1 MKTFCRKTTMVK
13 HARRTHQANG
23 ALVNDGLSDS
33 DDESPATPTAQ
44 QHFWPPQPYFPRMQG
59 AYIQPNLHRH
69 HSLSSNVS
77 NVSNSTS
84 EYTHG
89 MQQGS
94 MMQQRLPSQH
104 MYVSEAPGVATMQPS
119 YSVPRHASLPFSD
132 AAMHAAPSMHSSPS
146 SSSVRSPLVDAGYT
160 FQPAHSA
167 THALHNAEAQQ
178 QNMAHYNQPAASQPM
193 VPNQHMMAMVQH
205 HQPPAV
211 HEIYSQHHTSGPE
224 VSHVSSF
231 DHGSVP
237 AYHNP
242 MGMNQ
247 MPYTQ
252 PWGLPLSHGFKVED
266 QMMPTT
272 RLDDLQRSM

>member
-1 MKTFCRKTTMVK
+1 
-13 HARRTHQANG
+13 
-23 ALVNDGLSDS
+23 
-33 DDESPATPTAQ
+33 
-44 QHFWPPQPYFPRMQG
+44 
-59 AYIQPNLHRH
+59 
-69 HSLSSNVS
+69 
-77 NVSNSTS
+77 
-84 EYTHG
+84 
-89 MQQGS
+89 

-119 YSVPRHASLPFSD
+119 YSVPRHASLPFSE
-132 AAMHAAPSMHSSPS
+132 AAMHQAPSMHSSPS

-160 FQPAHSA
+160 FQPTHNA
-167 THALHNAEAQQ
+167 THALQNAEAQQ
-178 QNMAHYNQPAASQPM
+178 QQSMAHYSQPAV
-193 VPNQHMMAMVQH
+193 VPNQHMMTMVH
-205 HQPPAV
+205 HQQSPAV
-211 HEIYSQHHTSGPE
+211 HEIYSQHQTSGPE

-247 MPYTQ
+247 MPYAQ
-252 PWGLPLSHGFKVED
+252 PWGLPLNHGFKVED